1 MLLLKKV
8 SRKKIK
14 RRILQ
19 VLCAVWYF
27 FLKKYFLNHQR
38 KPIWTM
44 NWIKCHMREI
54 FFLRYRKVS
63 IKLPKSP
70 KKLFHLKYFSTF
82 PSCYL
87 FVYIYWI
94 DGSEELEYF
103 DWYIQILFKEFI
115 ILTNYQVSVEFF
127 GFWFSIKNN
136 TLISTYEWDMI
147 TMANSIRVGLQKQIN
162 MATQSATVYI
172 NTIAISCFSFI
183 IFCDIVF
190 HEKS

>member
-1 MLLLKKV
+1 MHNNLHKTT
-8 SRKKIK
+8 KITK
-14 RRILQ
+14 ET
-19 VLCAVWYF
+19 F
-27 FLKKYFLNHQR
+27 SF
-38 KPIWTM
+38 
-44 NWIKCHMREI
+44 EI
-54 FFLRYRKVS
+54 FFHISLMLSFCV
-63 IKLPKSP
+63 
-70 KKLFHLKYFSTF
+70 
-82 PSCYL
+82 
-87 FVYIYWI
+87 YWI
-94 DGSEELEYF
+94 DGPEELEYF

-115 ILTNYQVSVEFF
+115 ILTNYQVSIEFF

-190 HEKS
+190 HEKFLVSYTSEFFKKIDKIVQRVMILDKNMLICAR